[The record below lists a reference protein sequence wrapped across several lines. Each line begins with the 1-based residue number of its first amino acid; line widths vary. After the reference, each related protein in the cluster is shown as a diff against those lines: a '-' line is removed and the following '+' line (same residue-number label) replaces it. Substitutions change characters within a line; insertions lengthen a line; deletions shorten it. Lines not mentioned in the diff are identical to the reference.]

1 MHGGGAFDL
10 PIYFKAD
17 AQFIVPALEDLIRQP
32 YTKESVME
40 NTEIQAVQTIATSEV
55 FTTPE
60 VTDLGTVSEVTL
72 GSGGFNNPDHTMYYQ
87 G

>member
-1 MHGGGAFDL
+1 MKH
-10 PIYFKAD
+10 
-17 AQFIVPALEDLIRQP
+17 
-32 YTKESVME
+32 
-40 NTEIQAVQTIATSEV
+40 TEIETVQAIATAEAIATVEV

-60 VTDLGTVSEVTL
+60 VSDLGAVAEVTL

>member
-1 MHGGGAFDL
+1 
-10 PIYFKAD
+10 
-17 AQFIVPALEDLIRQP
+17 
-32 YTKESVME
+32 ME
-40 NTEIQAVQTIATSEV
+40 QNTEIVAVTEV

-60 VTDLGTVSEVTL
+60 VADLGEVSEVTL

>member
-1 MHGGGAFDL
+1 
-10 PIYFKAD
+10 
-17 AQFIVPALEDLIRQP
+17 
-32 YTKESVME
+32 ME
-40 NTEIQAVQTIATSEV
+40 NTSVQTAQTAPAPAVSTG

-60 VTDLGTVSEVTL
+60 VADLGAVVDVTL

>member
-1 MHGGGAFDL
+1 
-10 PIYFKAD
+10 
-17 AQFIVPALEDLIRQP
+17 
-32 YTKESVME
+32 ME
-40 NTEIQAVQTIATSEV
+40 NTSTSIQTAQAPTTSEG

-60 VTDLGTVSEVTL
+60 VADLGAVVEVTL

>member
-1 MHGGGAFDL
+1 
-10 PIYFKAD
+10 
-17 AQFIVPALEDLIRQP
+17 
-32 YTKESVME
+32 ME
-40 NTEIQAVQTIATSEV
+40 QNTETQAPVITEV

-60 VTDLGTVSEVTL
+60 VADLGAVTEVTL

>member
-1 MHGGGAFDL
+1 MNDETVTNTGIPSPEALAG
-10 PIYFKAD
+10 
-17 AQFIVPALEDLIRQP
+17 PA
-32 YTKESVME
+32 
-40 NTEIQAVQTIATSEV
+40 V

-60 VTDLGTVSEVTL
+60 VADLGGVVEVTL